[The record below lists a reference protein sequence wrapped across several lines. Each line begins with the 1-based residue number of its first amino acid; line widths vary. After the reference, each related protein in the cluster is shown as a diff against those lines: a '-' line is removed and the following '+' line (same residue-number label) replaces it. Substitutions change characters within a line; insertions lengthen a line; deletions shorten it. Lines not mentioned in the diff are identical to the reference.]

1 MTSVAGN
8 HRMTACEVE
17 PLRVDQAFTQDD
29 RWEWRSFD
37 FQPQLWHDAV
47 RDAVRIATHTLTAET
62 YFLSAQTTSSV
73 KLRDDC
79 LEVKRLIGTGEYGME
94 LRRRERG
101 REFPLSVHAVACL
114 FDAWRQ
120 PVPAVHPVF
129 PTPEHLFAHI
139 AQQLPDIRV
148 VTVRKWRRM
157 YGSHGCEIDWTR
169 VLISGQLLDSLSV
182 TGPDAR
188 TLRGALR
195 ALHLERSAA
204 VRSNAAEFMRIVGAL
219 R

>member
-1 MTSVAGN
+1 MTSVVGN
-8 HRMTACEVE
+8 HRITPCEVA
-17 PLRVDQAFTQDD
+17 PLPANFAPEQDD

-37 FQPQLWHDAV
+37 FQPQIWHDAV
-47 RDAVRIATHTLTAET
+47 RDAVRTGTHTLTAET
-62 YFLSAQTTSSV
+62 YFLSGQSTSSV

-94 LRRRERG
+94 LRRRDRV
-101 REFPLSVHAVACL
+101 RVFPISVHAAAGL
-114 FDAWRQ
+114 FDAWMQ
-120 PVPAVHPVF
+120 PLPAACAGF
-129 PTPEHLFAHI
+129 GTPEHLLSYI
-139 AQQLPDIRV
+139 AQQVPDMRV
-148 VTVRKWRRM
+148 VTVRKWRRV
-157 YGSHGCEIDWTR
+157 YRIHECEVDWTR

-188 TLRGALR
+188 KLRGTLR